1 MPEKTKRPRTEAQKA
16 ATAKLVASNKAK
28 REAKKALLA
37 NTPDSARRSPISSGR
52 SPTSGEAAEAAK
64 DTPVEENVKLAIA
77 KVAEESPESE
87 SETES
92 ESESE
97 PENERVPQPAD
108 FSGEAHHVAK
118 DVRER
123 VEGRARSVSSTQKPI
138 RRSRSVSNFR
148 YGKNKNLIDY

>member
-1 MPEKTKRPRTEAQKA
+1 MPEKTKKPRTEAQKA

-28 REAKKALLA
+28 REAKKALLV
-37 NTPDSARRSPISSGR
+37 
-52 SPTSGEAAEAAK
+52 
-64 DTPVEENVKLAIA
+64 DTPVEENVKLAIE
-77 KVAEESPESE
+77 KVAEESPEPEPE

-92 ESESE
+92 ESEPESE
-97 PENERVPQPAD
+97 SAPGAAPQPAD

-123 VEGRARSVSSTQKPI
+123 VDKPI
-138 RRSRSVSNFR
+138 RRSRTVSSFR

>member
-1 MPEKTKRPRTEAQKA
+1 MPEKIKKPRTEAQKA

-28 REAKKALLA
+28 REAKKAA
-37 NTPDSARRSPISSGR
+37 KSS
-52 SPTSGEAAEAAK
+52 EAAE
-64 DTPVEENVKLAIA
+64 TPVEENVKLAIA
-77 KVAEESPESE
+77 AQPRTGPEALEKVAEESPESVDR
-87 SETES
+87 STDSES

-97 PENERVPQPAD
+97 PESERASSPVRDSAARPPQPAD

-123 VEGRARSVSSTQKPI
+123 VEKPI
-138 RRSRSVSNFR
+138 RRSRSVSSFR

>member
-37 NTPDSARRSPISSGR
+37 NTPDSSGR

>member
-28 REAKKALLA
+28 REAKKAA
-37 NTPDSARRSPISSGR
+37 KSS
-52 SPTSGEAAEAAK
+52 EAAE
-64 DTPVEENVKLAIA
+64 TPVEENVKLAIE
-77 KVAEESPESE
+77 KVAEESPESVDR
-87 SETES
+87 STDSES

-97 PENERVPQPAD
+97 PESERPPQPAD

-123 VEGRARSVSSTQKPI
+123 VEKPI
-138 RRSRSVSNFR
+138 RRSRSVSSFR